1 MGKILNEELSMM
13 KYLFGYQR
21 GKVISE
27 QKTIPN
33 NNISKIQ
40 QALKNA
46 NYGEYLGTSGPNK
59 DGVDGVYGKNT
70 KEAIMKYQSDNGI
83 KPTGFVGSIT
93 SKKLGVE
100 PMTSTKKPQSP
111 DLSNIKMKPSLDYS
125 GGNGA
130 KPFDPSKLKFDPKKP
145 TDKTDQTKTNKTTN
159 CVGLD
164 KEMCSKISVS
174 SQVKVGSGG
183 ESQCARYV
191 TKCLSQY
198 DKDFYTGNAW
208 QAAGFLKGKGGK
220 EKYNMFKSDMN
231 WSPIFS
237 EIKSKKITKSDC
249 SSFVDSSSSD
259 WKSILPGNK
268 GSEIQNIATK
278 NIPGSSSVN
287 ISILKPGDVVGLWHK
302 DTTNKG
308 RAFCERLVN
317 DLKLDDNGKFKELP
331 FTYNTHVGFVT
342 AIKNGVPIIAHN
354 VHGTYYTVPATKLMS
369 KNDSDMITWVISDP
383 DVEKA
388 VSGQ

>member
-1 MGKILNEELSMM
+1 MGKILKEELNMM
-13 KYLFGYQR
+13 KYLFDYQR

-40 QALKNA
+40 QALKDA
-46 NYGEYLGTSGPNK
+46 NYGQYLGTSGPNR

-83 KPTGFVGSIT
+83 KPTGFVGQLT

-100 PMTSTKKPQSP
+100 PMTSTQKPKGP
-111 DLSNIKMKPSLDYS
+111 DFSNIKMKPSLDYS

-130 KPFDPSKLKFDPKKP
+130 TPFDPSKLKFDSKKP
-145 TDKTDQTKTNKTTN
+145 NVTKKSTN
-159 CVGLD
+159 CIGLD
-164 KEMCSKISVS
+164 KEMCSKISTS
-174 SQVKVGSGG
+174 SQVQVGSGG
-183 ESQCARYV
+183 ESQCAQYV
-191 TKCLSQY
+191 VKCLSQY
-198 DKDFYTGNAW
+198 DKDFHTGNAW
-208 QAAGFLKGKGGK
+208 QAASFMMGKGGK

-231 WSPIFS
+231 WQPIFS
-237 EIKSKKITKSDC
+237 EIKSKKITKGDC

-259 WKSILPGNK
+259 WKGVLPGSK
-268 GSEIQNIATK
+268 GSDIQDIATK
-278 NIPGSSSVN
+278 NIPQKPNVDLSV
-287 ISILKPGDVVGLWHK
+287 LKPGDVVGLWHK
-302 DTTNKG
+302 DTNNKG
-308 RAFCERLVN
+308 RAFCERMVN
-317 DLKLDDNGKFKELP
+317 DLKLDDKGNFKELP

-369 KNDSDMITWVISDP
+369 KNDSDMITWVVSDP

-388 VSGQ
+388 ISNQ